1 MPAFAKI
8 TGKERYWGGGRL
20 VFPPNPEKGIYTFTG
35 KASCGRLL
43 SGVAQNVWWP
53 RGDSNTRHA
62 V

>member
-1 MPAFAKI
+1 MAA
-8 TGKERYWGGGRL
+8 L
-20 VFPPNPEKGIYTFTG
+20 FTG